1 MFWALVVATA
11 IAFEAFLIH
20 SSFNDWETDPVG
32 TTLITLPI
40 SEINFPKVTLRPM
53 YLSELTITFS
63 KVTVCP
69 PKGSNTALNFDLE
82 AMGDRNLTE
91 DERQKL
97 ENVVERVFV
106 HQLHLQ
112 ETENRVAMLNPSNI
126 PKIFEEDIIEYGEDF
141 DIGMKNK
148 MEGIFTSPFFGEEV
162 SVDTFKQDLKAHYK
176 VSLPHQDYKGL
187 LKDGEVLF
195 VKLSSTN
202 SDHHRVEDKVEWLG
216 PRIKLHKGN
225 PKTWTQA
232 RKVCLAEGGDL
243 ASYPD
248 FKVWEQHY
256 RVLQKIFDK
265 KGRVWVGGTDV
276 EGEQKTVAINQDRT
290 PLTNT
295 WVWSDGTPWDWDMFF
310 RGHGK
315 DEGDDGE
322 LENCLA
328 ADLGDSAMIGEFKK
342 YGGGLWG
349 GAKVTPYPV
358 EQIPFK
364 NGYDDS
370 CSMKYPFLCSVGPTQ
385 LRRNENVSLTWT
397 KEDLLFDSFHVWSS
411 HTVDGWSLLENQ
423 KQTMPGFQLEW
434 GLEKATSQEQSD
446 GSLVEDGSGFS
457 HI

>member
-1 MFWALVVATA
+1 M
-11 IAFEAFLIH
+11 
-20 SSFNDWETDPVG
+20 
-32 TTLITLPI
+32 
-40 SEINFPKVTLRPM
+40 
-53 YLSELTITFS
+53 
-63 KVTVCP
+63 TVCP

-256 RVLQKIFDK
+256 RVLQRIFGK
-265 KGRVWVGGTDV
+265 RF
-276 EGEQKTVAINQDRT
+276 
-290 PLTNT
+290 LT
-295 WVWSDGTPWDWDMFF
+295 
-310 RGHGK
+310 K
-315 DEGDDGE
+315 D
-322 LENCLA
+322 
-328 ADLGDSAMIGEFKK
+328 F
-342 YGGGLWG
+342 W
-349 GAKVTPYPV
+349 
-358 EQIPFK
+358 
-364 NGYDDS
+364 
-370 CSMKYPFLCSVGPTQ
+370 
-385 LRRNENVSLTWT
+385 
-397 KEDLLFDSFHVWSS
+397 
-411 HTVDGWSLLENQ
+411 
-423 KQTMPGFQLEW
+423 
-434 GLEKATSQEQSD
+434 
-446 GSLVEDGSGFS
+446 
-457 HI
+457 